1 MDASSAGC
9 FYFQCMRLFKAY
21 YGCSL
26 LRVKWKGSASVIEII
41 YDLKALEGSCYIE
54 ILPDTYKGECW
65 NTSSIF
71 FTEDNFGYI
80 LPAIEKCYKKFDYF
94 AFNEIEIEI
103 WSQINKELE
112 KMKQVLQSNPNPH
125 SLKDTIDFL
134 YDYSE
139 KEFRENYNTNIKQ
152 LILMMSEFQT
162 WIEEK
167 GSTTKFIS
175 VLGI

>member
-1 MDASSAGC
+1 
-9 FYFQCMRLFKAY
+9 
-21 YGCSL
+21 
-26 LRVKWKGSASVIEII
+26 VIEII
-41 YDLKALEGSCYIE
+41 YDLSVLEGSCYIE
-54 ILPDTYKGECW
+54 ILPDIYIGECW

-103 WSQINKELE
+103 WGQINKELE
-112 KMKQVLQSNPNPH
+112 KMKQVLQSNPNPQ
-125 SLKDTIDFL
+125 SLKDTIGFL

-139 KEFRENYNTNIKQ
+139 KEFRENYDINIKQ
-152 LILMMSEFQT
+152 LISMMTEFQM
-162 WIEEK
+162 WIEQK
-167 GSTTKFIS
+167 SSTTKFIS

>member
-1 MDASSAGC
+1 M
-9 FYFQCMRLFKAY
+9 
-21 YGCSL
+21 
-26 LRVKWKGSASVIEII
+26 IEII

-71 FTEDNFGYI
+71 FTEENFGYI

-103 WSQINKELE
+103 WSLIHKELE
-112 KMKQVLQSNPNPH
+112 IMKQALHSHPSPNT
-125 SLKDTIDFL
+125 LKDIIGFL
-134 YDYSE
+134 YGYSE
-139 KEFRENYNTNIKQ
+139 KEFIENFDSNIKQ
-152 LILMMSEFQT
+152 LTSMITEFQT
-162 WIEEK
+162 WIEQK
-167 GSTTKFIS
+167 SSTTKFIS

>member
-1 MDASSAGC
+1 M
-9 FYFQCMRLFKAY
+9 
-21 YGCSL
+21 
-26 LRVKWKGSASVIEII
+26 IEII
-41 YDLKALEGSCYIE
+41 YDLNVLEGSCYIE
-54 ILPDTYKGECW
+54 ILPDTYKGKCW
-65 NTSSIF
+65 NSSSIF

-125 SLKDTIDFL
+125 SLKDTIGFL

-139 KEFRENYNTNIKQ
+139 KEFRENYGINIKQ
-152 LILMMSEFQT
+152 LISMMTEFQM
-162 WIEEK
+162 WIEQK
-167 GSTTKFIS
+167 SSTTKFIS